1 MDRRCMGTRSNLYYA
16 DQKSRFYDEDFTK
29 LANYMTKNEK
39 TREKRS
45 DGSKGKPRLKETSY
59 NHAKNMPL
67 PEPKSQKL
75 VRWQKEV
82 KTQKRLLHRKQLR
95 GDQPGYGDE
104 IPQIHTDQNPQEN
117 LK

>member
-1 MDRRCMGTRSNLYYA
+1 
-16 DQKSRFYDEDFTK
+16 
-29 LANYMTKNEK
+29 MTKNEK

-45 DGSKGKPRLKETSY
+45 DGSKGKPRLKEASY

-82 KTQKRLLHRKQLR
+82 KPKKAITSQTVTRGSTRLR
-95 GDQPGYGDE
+95 G
-104 IPQIHTDQNPQEN
+104 
-117 LK
+117 

>member
-1 MDRRCMGTRSNLYYA
+1 
-16 DQKSRFYDEDFTK
+16 
-29 LANYMTKNEK
+29 MTKNEK

-45 DGSKGKPRLKETSY
+45 DGSKGKPRLKEASY

-82 KTQKRLLHRKQLR
+82 KPKK
-95 GDQPGYGDE
+95 GYYIANSYEGINGYGDE
-104 IPQIHTDQNPQEN
+104 IPQIHTDQNPQED